1 MFQFFIMMATNIPV
15 SAVIEPTDRSMP
27 PIRMTKVMPMAM
39 VKLMEI
45 CCRIFSRLV
54 CFKKAGDAI
63 AIMTHRTRKA
73 SKMPRIFRDLIL
85 LLRER
90 FIFIVSFPASDSAL
104 PPVARYISDSCVN
117 CPLRSS
123 PVMAPR
129 HMTTIRSQMPMSS
142 VISEEITI
150 THLPAAAISLIILY
164 TSTFAPMSMPR
175 VGSSRNRTFASDI
188 SHLAR
193 TIFCWLPPER
203 LTTFCRR
210 DGVLICIFST

>member
-1 MFQFFIMMATNIPV
+1 MRPSRLALRTAMIMAGATGMFQFFIMMATNIPV

-90 FIFIVSFPASDSAL
+90 FIFIVSFPASDSGA
-104 PPVARYISDSCVN
+104 A
-117 CPLRSS
+117 
-123 PVMAPR
+123 A
-129 HMTTIRSQMPMSS
+129 RSQ
-142 VISEEITI
+142 I
-150 THLPAAAISLIILY
+150 HQ
-164 TSTFAPMSMPR
+164 
-175 VGSSRNRTFASDI
+175 
-188 SHLAR
+188 
-193 TIFCWLPPER
+193 
-203 LTTFCRR
+203 
-210 DGVLICIFST
+210 